1 MPNEMMMDPNSV
13 VREGEMSGMPM
24 DPNSVVREGEMDMR
38 RKEQLELV
46 LTFLQ
51 NITPGDMSPEAAE
64 QLMNMGR
71 GLTQGGPL
79 LDDNQV
85 KALRSVVGARD
96 RFPTE
101 QMATFPQGNTN
112 PDIMKDPMSSYQVDG
127 QTVPMTQEQY
137 GTEMQSGNITPDMPR
152 PRPRPTGPMTSP
164 RPQMRR

>member
-1 MPNEMMMDPNSV
+1 MPNEMMMDQP
-13 VREGEMSGMPM
+13 GAMPG
-24 DPNSVVREGEMDMR
+24 GEMDMR

-127 QTVPMTQEQY
+127 QTVPMTQEKY

>member
-1 MPNEMMMDPNSV
+1 MPNEMMMDQP
-13 VREGEMSGMPM
+13 GAMPG
-24 DPNSVVREGEMDMR
+24 GEMDMR

-51 NITPGDMSPEAAE
+51 NIKPGDMSPEAAE

-112 PDIMKDPMSSYQVDG
+112 PDIMKDPPQGMAPAAPAQGMGAMSDR
-127 QTVPMTQEQY
+127 
-137 GTEMQSGNITPDMPR
+137 EMQMR
-152 PRPRPTGPMTSP
+152 PQARPTAPMTSP

>member
-1 MPNEMMMDPNSV
+1 MPNEMMMDQP
-13 VREGEMSGMPM
+13 GAMSG
-24 DPNSVVREGEMDMR
+24 GEMDMR

-51 NITPGDMSPEAAE
+51 NIKPGDMSPEAAE

-85 KALRSVVGARD
+85 EAIRSVVGARD
-96 RFPTE
+96 RFPVE
-101 QMATFPQGNTN
+101 QMDTFPQGTN
-112 PDIMKDPMSSYQVDG
+112 PDIMKAPMSSYQVDG

-152 PRPRPTGPMTSP
+152 PRPRPTAPMQSMRPPP
-164 RPQMRR
+164 RR

>member
-1 MPNEMMMDPNSV
+1 MPNEMMMDQPGAMSD
-13 VREGEMSGMPM
+13 GEMGMVQNA
-24 DPNSVVREGEMDMR
+24 DL
-38 RKEQLELV
+38 KLV
-46 LTFLQ
+46 MTFLQ
-51 NITPGDMSPEAAE
+51 NIKPGDMSPEAAD
-64 QLMNMGR
+64 QLMGIGQR
-71 GLTQGGPL
+71 IQGGGSL
-79 LDDNQV
+79 SDNEREM
-85 KALRSVVGARD
+85 LESVVMATD